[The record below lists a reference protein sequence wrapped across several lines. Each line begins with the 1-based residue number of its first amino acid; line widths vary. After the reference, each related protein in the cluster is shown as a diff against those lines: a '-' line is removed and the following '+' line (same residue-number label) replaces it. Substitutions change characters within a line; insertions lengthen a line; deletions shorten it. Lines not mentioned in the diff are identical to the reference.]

1 LGDGL
6 PRGHLGRVAHALV
19 CITAAAALAGAA
31 DAQQA
36 EGLSLEAAVR
46 QAVAWHPNVV
56 AAAATLDARD
66 ADVDVARAG
75 YLPRVSAGIGTGYDN
90 RLGSSW
96 RPRPQLSASQMLYD
110 FGKVRSGVDFAQA
123 GTRIGR
129 ADLLLAI
136 DGLIRDTGYAMVEL
150 QRNAALHD
158 IAEEQLARVREI
170 NGLVSQ
176 RVAKGASTRS
186 DGLQAESR
194 VAAARA
200 TLAQIEAEQKRWA
213 SNLAFLL
220 GNEGGIGSVSAEVP
234 EWLMGSCSAAVPDW
248 SSVPA
253 VMRADAQRAQAVA
266 DLHRSR
272 ADRLPTVSLAGDA
285 AADIASPFSDRSAYS
300 FGLSVSSNVF
310 GGNATRAR
318 VRSAD
323 YALTAADAS
332 ARQARNETGQR
343 LSEAR
348 QQIASLTRLLDTLN
362 LREADMAETGQLYR
376 AQYLEMG
383 TRTLVD
389 LLNAEQELHQ
399 ARFDAINTE
408 HDLRRLQIDCLYYSG
423 RARDAFGLTG
433 TRIRGVTL

>member
-1 LGDGL
+1 MI
-6 PRGHLGRVAHALV
+6 VSVSAL
-19 CITAAAALAGAA
+19 LAGTVS
-31 DAQQA
+31 AQENQ
-36 EGLSLEAAVR
+36 GLSLEAAVR
-46 QAVAWHPNVV
+46 RAVAWHPNVD
-56 AAAATLDARD
+56 AAAATLDARG

-75 YLPRVSAGIGTGYDN
+75 YLPRVSAGVGAGYDN
-90 RLGSSW
+90 RFGSAW
-96 RPRPQLSASQMLYD
+96 RPRPQVSASQMLYD
-110 FGKVRSGVDFAQA
+110 FGKVRSAVDAAQA
-123 GTRIGR
+123 GTKVGR

-136 DGLIRDTGYAMVEL
+136 DGLIRDTGYAVVEV
-150 QRNAALHD
+150 QRNAVLHD

-170 NGLVSQ
+170 SGLVGQ
-176 RVAKGASTRS
+176 RVSKGASTRS

-200 TLAQIEAEQKRWA
+200 TLAQIDAEQRRWT

-220 GNEGGIGSVSAEVP
+220 GSQEKLGVSAEMP
-234 EWLMGSCSAAVPDW
+234 EWLMTSCTTGVTDW
-248 SSVPA
+248 SLVPA
-253 VMRADAQRAQAVA
+253 VMRADAQREQAAA
-266 DLHRSR
+266 DLRRAR

-300 FGLSVSSNVF
+300 VGLSVSSNVF

-323 YALTAADAS
+323 YSLTAADAA
-332 ARQARNETGQR
+332 ARYARNDTDQR

-376 AQYLEMG
+376 VQYLEMG

-389 LLNAEQELHQ
+389 LLNAEQEFHQ
-399 ARFDAINTE
+399 ARFDAVNTE

-433 TRIRGVTL
+433 TRVRGITL